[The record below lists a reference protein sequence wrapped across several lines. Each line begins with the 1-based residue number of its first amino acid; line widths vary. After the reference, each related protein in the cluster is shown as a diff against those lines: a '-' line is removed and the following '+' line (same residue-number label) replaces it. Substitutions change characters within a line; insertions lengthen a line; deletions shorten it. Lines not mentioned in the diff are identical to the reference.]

1 MFVNSQKN
9 KQYFLSFYLI
19 EVISC
24 GVMGKIKYKPEQVV
38 GYEEKVRAR
47 IENNLKASEADF
59 LRLMNVLTDRKAYDL
74 LKDVERVR
82 KRFNFLANK
91 SKGIYPQKILRAE
104 DQEKFSNPIIVNA
117 MILIDELIYR
127 DSLLFNKLVPT
138 IEQVMF
144 NPLAEDTLKK
154 LLQHVSF
161 MLTRLERLMTLKLN
175 VKNQTGENVF
185 KLMRN
190 EIPEFFPKHFRSEI
204 RKELEKNRF
213 EDVELNLVQD
223 EKYEKAFFE
232 EIVGASTYYEQ
243 AIIQDVLADI
253 SVKFDGIKQ
262 EMGEMKAGQAI
273 IQSQQDAIGKD
284 IGTVYA
290 SIQEMRTVLTVK
302 VDDFLT
308 QSKEQENLVKQSLDL
323 ELQLDTANPG
333 QRDVLTQRLMQI
345 QIQYTELSKRI
356 DANLNTIS
364 ANVFSVLEKQDD
376 AEVYMRKELGGEFSQ
391 ISESWKLMKE
401 GKITKKEFA
410 KKTLVNIG
418 KGFLKLFTP
427 FGR

>member
-1 MFVNSQKN
+1 
-9 KQYFLSFYLI
+9 
-19 EVISC
+19 
-24 GVMGKIKYKPEQVV
+24 MGKIKYQPNQVI
-38 GYEEKVRAR
+38 GYEEKVRTR
-47 IENNLKASEADF
+47 IENNLKASEGDF
-59 LRLMNVLTDRKAYDL
+59 LRLMNVLTDRKAYDM
-74 LKDVERVR
+74 LKEVERVR

-104 DQEKFSNPIIVNA
+104 DQAKFSDPVIVNA

-138 IEQVMF
+138 IEQILF

-175 VKNQTGENVF
+175 VKSQTGENVL
-185 KLMRN
+185 KIMRT
-190 EIPEFFPKHFRSEI
+190 EVPDFFPKHFRSEI
-204 RKELEKNRF
+204 KKELDKNHF
-213 EDVELNLVQD
+213 EDVQLNLLQD

-232 EIVGASTYYEQ
+232 QIVGASTYYEQ
-243 AIIQDVLADI
+243 AVIQDVMADI
-253 SVKFDGIKQ
+253 SMKFDGIKQ
-262 EMGEMKAGQAI
+262 EMGEIKAGQAI
-273 IQSQQDAIGKD
+273 IQSQQDAIGHD

-302 VDDFLT
+302 VDEFMT
-308 QSKEQENLVKQSLDL
+308 ESKEQDQLAKQAHDL
-323 ELQLDTANPG
+323 ELRLDAASPG
-333 QRDVLTQRLMQI
+333 QRDAVAQQLLQMQM
-345 QIQYTELSKRI
+345 QQAELSARI

-376 AEVYMRKELGGEFSQ
+376 AEVFMKTELGGDFQQ

-401 GKITKKEFA
+401 GRITKKQFA
-410 KKTLVNIG
+410 KKALWNIG
-418 KGFLKLFTP
+418 KSFLKILP
-427 FGR
+427 IGR